1 MFSARMRH
9 TIPTIVGEGIATEFA
24 TGPRRSGFWHFLARS
39 TVLENDRG
47 INKIYFTP
55 FRPFSTDMQTGQR
68 SNNHCVV
75 LSFSLFWPPPQSIC
89 LSAIQANR
97 VSGCLMPRCP
107 CKQSVYL
114 IYRTAFPM

>member
-47 INKIYFTP
+47 INKINFTP

-75 LSFSLFWPPPQSIC
+75 LSFSLSFGHRHSPFVCLQSKPTASLAASC
-89 LSAIQANR
+89 HAVHANDLSI
-97 VSGCLMPRCP
+97 
-107 CKQSVYL
+107 
-114 IYRTAFPM
+114 